1 MPSKYSDSNR
11 RLPGAVQRRR
21 FLLASCA
28 IAIAAIGFASVFF
41 LIPYSRRQPKSA
53 QARDTTV
60 MTAPPTAPALM
71 PPSPATM
78 DANKPKAPPPSSAV
92 LAPLAAALRG
102 FGLRAASIPRIA
114 RDFSLGPLQ
123 SYRPAEGDEA
133 SVFVVATSFMKGIAE
148 GRLDRKLLLPR
159 SRDALSELLAP
170 SEPGSTA
177 SSAVPYRLGEVVIQ
191 GCDASLKIRL
201 PTETDGPRI
210 EGLLSLRKEG
220 DTWYV
225 EALALDPPL
234 SGPLAFNPDALAG
247 APGR

>member
-1 MPSKYSDSNR
+1 MSSKYSNPSR
-11 RLPGAVQRRR
+11 RLPDADRRQR
-21 FLLASCA
+21 FLLASCSM
-28 IAIAAIGFASVFF
+28 AIAAIGFASAFF
-41 LIPYSRRQPKSA
+41 PVSCARRQPKSA
-53 QARDTTV
+53 AARATTGV
-60 MTAPPTAPALM
+60 AVPAPT
-71 PPSPATM
+71 PPSPAAI
-78 DANKPKAPPPSSAV
+78 DAKKPNSPLPSAT
-92 LAPLAAALRG
+92 LAPIAAALRG

-123 SYRPAEGDEA
+123 SYRPAKGDEA
-133 SVFVVATSFMKGIAE
+133 AVFLVATSFMKGMVE
-148 GRLDRKLLLPR
+148 GKLDKQLLLPR

-177 SSAVPYRLGEVVIQ
+177 SSAIPYRLGEIAIQ
-191 GCDASLKIRL
+191 GSDASLSIRL
-201 PTETDGPRI
+201 PVETDRPRV

-220 DTWYV
+220 GTWYV